1 VAGKR
6 GPGEEGQREVEDVR
20 GLHGPQQGLP
30 EGLLSPT
37 NHRRFGG

>member
-37 NHRRFGG
+37 KHRRFGG